1 LFVWLLGKANKA
13 NKWTLLALT
22 TCEVACL
29 WEPLAQ
35 TPVANHARWSDE
47 ADAAFDSHKPRK

>member
-1 LFVWLLGKANKA
+1 LTNIALFVWLLGKANKA

-29 WEPLAQ
+29 WEPLIIKQRAKGKLSIDHSN
-35 TPVANHARWSDE
+35 ANVVG
-47 ADAAFDSHKPRK
+47 

>member
-1 LFVWLLGKANKA
+1 
-13 NKWTLLALT
+13 
-22 TCEVACL
+22 L